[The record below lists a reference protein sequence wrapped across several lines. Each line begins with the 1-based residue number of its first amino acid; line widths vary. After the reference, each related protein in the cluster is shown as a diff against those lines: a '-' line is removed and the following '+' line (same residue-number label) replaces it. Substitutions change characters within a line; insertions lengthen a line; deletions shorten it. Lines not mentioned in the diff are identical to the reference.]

1 MALALFCSNTPIY
14 RNVFTYVDQQ
24 GIVHE
29 PGFYTIIIGEIL
41 LLFSG
46 IWFVRVYLAK
56 RKELKTAVLKLGQ
69 LFLIKGF

>member
-1 MALALFCSNTPIY
+1 MALALFAVILPFIGTF
-14 RNVFTYVDQQ
+14 FTYVDQQ

-56 RKELKTAVLKLGQ
+56 RKERIKTAVLKTRTAV
-69 LFLIKGF
+69 FN

>member
-1 MALALFCSNTPIY
+1 MLEEYRYPMALALFAVILPFIGTF
-14 RNVFTYVDQQ
+14 FTYVDQQ

-56 RKELKTAVLKLGQ
+56 RKRKN
-69 LFLIKGF
+69 